1 MKIAKN
7 TVVAM
12 DIELSDIHGNLIE
25 RSEDPLVYL
34 HGGYDNIFPVVE
46 DALEGHLAGDALKV
60 RLEPEEA
67 FGDYD
72 EELVR
77 LESRQKF
84 PEVLEVGMQFE
95 GIPGDDVDDDEEAMI
110 YTITDI
116 AGDKVVLDGNH
127 PLAGMALDFSCTV
140 KTVRVATDEE
150 IDHGHVHD
158 PDGDAVHIA
167 H

>member
-1 MKIAKN
+1 MLIAKD
-7 TVVAM
+7 TVVSL

-25 RSEDPLVYL
+25 RSEEPLVYL

-46 DALEGHLAGDALKV
+46 AALEGHAIGDKLKV

-77 LESRQKF
+77 LEARDRF
-84 PEVLEVGMQFE
+84 PEVLEEGMQFE
-95 GIPGDDVDDDEEAMI
+95 GMPGEDAADDEEVMI

-116 AGDKVVLDGNH
+116 AAGKVVLDGNH

-140 KTVRVATDEE
+140 KAVRAASEE
-150 IDHGHVHD
+150 EVDHGHVHD